1 MCQKRSFK
9 GIATSEIYL
18 PMLLKLWIH
27 SVMVKIKDQ
36 KIIEGLRLF
45 FVLAITVCERFKNNL
60 LEVNSYREAAAHN
73 LSQKSRKI
81 TRKHPKWSNF

>member
-1 MCQKRSFK
+1 
-9 GIATSEIYL
+9 
-18 PMLLKLWIH
+18 
-27 SVMVKIKDQ
+27 MVKIRDQ

-45 FVLAITVCERFKNNL
+45 FVLAITVCEQFKNNL
-60 LEVNSYREAAAHN
+60 LEANSYWKAAAHS